1 MFVIT
6 RAVAVGLAVAVA
18 ALSNGP
24 AQAQAPQAQ
33 APKSQQ
39 ERWCEGLGNVPDDVQ
54 ISACTVVINT
64 GGQGAARLNIAH
76 FYRGLT
82 YAQTGRCKLAIPD
95 FTAAI
100 RYDPKDA
107 DAYWSR
113 HSCKKELGDLA
124 GAAADRKAAMA
135 IDPRIE
141 EQWEQ

>member
-1 MFVIT
+1 MLVKT
-6 RAVAVGLAVAVA
+6 RAVALGLAVMVA
-18 ALSNGP
+18 AFSNGP

-39 ERWCEGLGNVPDDVQ
+39 EQWCDGLGGVPDDVQ

-64 GGQGAARLNIAH
+64 AGQGAARLNTAH

-82 YAQTGRCKLAIPD
+82 YAQTGRCKLAIAD

-113 HSCKKELGDLA
+113 HTCRKQLGDAA
-124 GAAADRKAAMA
+124 GAAADRKAAQA
-135 IDPRIE
+135 IDPKIE